1 MSDSNSLLRDIEEQ
15 TKQRERES
23 SVKDK
28 VIEELQSSVSGFLD
42 KMKIYEQKI
51 LELEQASNTSEQQRC
66 KWKESCSY
74 A

>member
-1 MSDSNSLLRDIEEQ
+1 M
-15 TKQRERES
+15 
-23 SVKDK
+23 KDK

-74 A
+74 AEAQA